1 MPPVSALTTN
11 PGGSATTPQI
21 DLASIAPA
29 TQKMRLFASNASV
42 SPLAQGTPSKIAS
55 SNLKSTERS
64 TSTLRSCP
72 PSTGRMPSAYVVS
85 NTTPPTRIN
94 VDDIPYSARE
104 VLNKSVGWS
113 PVLGGK
119 LEVRYSPAESAKA
132 GVPVYEL
139 RGAKSTVKLK
149 ANTWVDAAKEAV
161 RLSAA
166 GALAPRTV
174 AAVKSAPSGNGE
186 DNPNP
191 AVRSPIRTA

>member
-11 PGGSATTPQI
+11 SRVSASTSQI
-21 DLASIAPA
+21 DLASVAPV
-29 TQKMRLFASNASV
+29 TQKMRLLASSASV
-42 SPLAQGTPSKIAS
+42 PPLARGSTSTIAS
-55 SNLKSTERS
+55 GNVKGAERS
-64 TSTLRSCP
+64 NSTLRSCP

-94 VDDIPYSARE
+94 VDDLPYSARE

-119 LEVRYSPAESAKA
+119 LDVRYSPAESAKA

-166 GALAPRTV
+166 GALAPRPV
-174 AAVKSAPSGNGE
+174 AAEKSKPSIQAL
-186 DNPNP
+186 P
-191 AVRSPIRTA
+191 ARS